1 MKPEMNK
8 QIFLLAFFIFLGP
21 FCGNAVLSMLH
32 RLTLEFR
39 TDMVVMSLSV
49 TFFMVP
55 FAVLQLVSGALSDR
69 WNRRKTLIAGLL
81 VFTAGQLMSAL
92 APSVHFF
99 LTGRV
104 IQGLGFA
111 FVNPVAL
118 AMVGDMVPASSRG
131 RLMGWMGSMNTLG
144 IATGPLLG
152 GVLAETNWR
161 LAFFVLVFMGVLG
174 LTIFFGSKVGKSG
187 GKPQRS
193 PIGNLLKEAAGNR
206 GVLIASF
213 SGFLTFFSYI
223 AVLTSLSPYLATSL
237 RLSDSQ
243 IGMIISCAGLAGILL
258 SPFAGWTADRI
269 GRASTSALG
278 LSAVALVLIT
288 LEMATT
294 WIAMAALFFV
304 LGGVMAFGWAGLVT
318 LSVEFLPRA
327 RGTSTS
333 IFNAVRFFGYALA
346 PQLSSL
352 VFIREGMKA
361 VFLSAAAAAFAAALL
376 AAALRKPEIALR
388 EK

>member
-1 MKPEMNK
+1 VNK

-21 FCGNAVLSMLH
+21 FGGNTVFSMMH

-39 TDMVVMSLSV
+39 TDMVMMSLSL
-49 TFFMVP
+49 TFFMIP
-55 FAVLQLVSGALSDR
+55 FAALQLVSGPLSDL
-69 WNRRKTLIAGLL
+69 WDRRKTLITGLMIFIAGH
-81 VFTAGQLMSAL
+81 LMCAL
-92 APSVHFF
+92 SPSIHFF
-99 LTGRV
+99 LAGRV

-118 AMVGDMVPASSRG
+118 AIIGDRVPASGRG
-131 RLMGWMGSMNTLG
+131 RVMGWMGSMNTLG

-161 LAFFVLVFMGVLG
+161 LAFFVLALMGAFG
-174 LTIFFGSKVGKSG
+174 LAIFFWSKVGG
-187 GKPQRS
+187 AVGKTERLPL
-193 PIGNLLKEAAGNR
+193 GYLLRDVAGNR
-206 GVLIASF
+206 GVLTASL
-213 SGFLTFFSYI
+213 SGFFVFFAYI
-223 AVLTSLSPYLATSL
+223 TVLTTLSPYLAGPPF

-243 IGMIISCAGLAGILL
+243 IGMVISCAGLAGILF
-258 SPFAGWTADRI
+258 SPFAGWTADRV

-278 LSAVALVLIT
+278 LMAVAIVFFT
-288 LEMATT
+288 LEMAES
-294 WIAMAALFFV
+294 WAAIAALFFV
-304 LGGVMAFGWAGLVT
+304 LGGVMAFGWAGFMT
-318 LSVEFLPRA
+318 LSVELLPGA

-333 IFNAVRFFGYALA
+333 IFNSARFFGYALA

-361 VFLSAAAAAFAAALL
+361 VFLCAAGAALAAALL
-376 AAALRKPEIALR
+376 AAALRKTENALR